1 VNLVFIKKYFNIQY
15 AFKVLKFTSIFA
27 GVYIIIQWFL
37 IKSLD
42 YYLPGTLPFFD
53 TVVDEFNNT
62 IMNSGQII
70 RPRSIFSE
78 PAAYGGYIAIFLII
92 DLFTDK
98 KHHMKNYIWN
108 IIVTIGL
115 AITKSTT
122 SYLLGF
128 IIWGA
133 WYLKKLSAKSFDKK
147 MKYLISFVILF
158 PIIYIVLRETG
169 SLQFL
174 IQRTIG
180 NGIGEFGSSLQN
192 RIGNNNY
199 NYYFNDMN
207 TLAVLFG
214 RGMTEIEYFIP
225 GNARLLYYFGVIGS
239 LIWLIM
245 YNSIFWKTNWVQR
258 SLLILMLVESI
269 FGDSLFGINWL
280 IFFPYI
286 INLKNYKKI
295 SEEANRL
302 NASRIIQNK

>member
-1 VNLVFIKKYFNIQY
+1 
-15 AFKVLKFTSIFA
+15 
-27 GVYIIIQWFL
+27 
-37 IKSLD
+37 
-42 YYLPGTLPFFD
+42 
-53 TVVDEFNNT
+53 
-62 IMNSGQII
+62 
-70 RPRSIFSE
+70 
-78 PAAYGGYIAIFLII
+78 
-92 DLFTDK
+92 
-98 KHHMKNYIWN
+98 MKNYIWN